1 MLMPKPYRPTSRTG
15 FESLFQKIEF
25 FLLRSVIA
33 AEAGFARKT
42 FLCYPTL
49 GDRHLRDRTLRNP
62 VFAQVLLICAANRL
76 QKEFLAK

>member
-1 MLMPKPYRPTSRTG
+1 MLMPKPYRPMSRTG

-49 GDRHLRDRTLRNP
+49 GDRLTRSHAEKPCFCTSLVNLCCQPPTK
-62 VFAQVLLICAANRL
+62 RL
-76 QKEFLAK
+76 FS